1 MAMNMQP
8 EWGWDG
14 TVPELDVISSAKKRE
29 ILKFLV
35 FSINSSWPSIGS
47 IHDAKNND
55 ETLCY
60 RFLGQIQSW
69 THVDL
74 IFFYV
79 LPCYFHGFS
88 KFPGSRIWRPDHA
101 ARWPPRWLTALE
113 SPWRIR
119 VSCCTTISP
128 PPSNTSQE
136 KVGRNLGEFSRKN
149 PCFKYEELP
158 TLMWYHPQKKIDGW
172 QWLRIETTT
181 SAELFGMAVAG
192 AFFKC
197 FFAKKCA
204 VLVVQVY
211 ERIFVLLWGGWN
223 GRSLNHRCVHS
234 FLLASSITAPFLV
247 RNLRLFLPCVAAIL
261 SMRLCTS

>member
-14 TVPELDVISSAKKRE
+14 TVPELDVISSAKTRE

-192 AFFKC
+192 AFF
-197 FFAKKCA
+197 
-204 VLVVQVY
+204 
-211 ERIFVLLWGGWN
+211 
-223 GRSLNHRCVHS
+223 
-234 FLLASSITAPFLV
+234 
-247 RNLRLFLPCVAAIL
+247 
-261 SMRLCTS
+261 

>member
-14 TVPELDVISSAKKRE
+14 TVPALDVISSAKKRG

-35 FSINSSWPSIGS
+35 FSINISWLSIGS
-47 IHDAKNND
+47 IHDATKGMMRPFVTD
-55 ETLCY
+55 
-60 RFLGQIQSW
+60 FLAKFK
-69 THVDL
+69 VDAML
-74 IFFYV
+74 TSYFFHV

-88 KFPGSRIWRPDHA
+88 KFPGPKIWRPDHA

-119 VSCCTTISP
+119 VSCCTTTSP

-158 TLMWYHPQKKIDGW
+158 TLMWYHPPKKIDGW

-181 SAELFGMAVAG
+181 SAELFGLAVAG
-192 AFFKC
+192 AFLKL
-197 FFAKKCA
+197 FFSRKSA
-204 VLVVQVY
+204 Q
-211 ERIFVLLWGGWN
+211 F
-223 GRSLNHRCVHS
+223 
-234 FLLASSITAPFLV
+234 
-247 RNLRLFLPCVAAIL
+247 
-261 SMRLCTS
+261 